1 MIQIKQIFFNRF
13 WFIVFSSYSPQ
24 CTTKDGSGW
33 AIDVTEMI
41 FHEKAPNK
49 HKPIHA
55 HTPTL
60 SLSHTHPPTLTPSL
74 THTHKLLPALT
85 HTNTNSPKSSY
96 YAKRTNTLYR
106 KVDVLY
112 IHELSFSILLLSCQ
126 THRSHVFISS
136 LSLFLPLDLLFL
148 SSNLSLFSSS
158 IFLSKPC
165 LAQVLRI
172 PWLQPNFT
180 WTFQTVHFHS
190 LHCLFL
196 SLSISKV

>member
-1 MIQIKQIFFNRF
+1 MEPFHNMWYKLSKSFLNRF

-96 YAKRTNTLYR
+96 YAKRTNTPYT
-106 KVDVLY
+106 KVDVHPWIIFFYSLALMSNAPQSCLY
-112 IHELSFSILLLSCQ
+112 FFPVSLSPSRFTFPFFKFISVLLFYLSF
-126 THRSHVFISS
+126 
-136 LSLFLPLDLLFL
+136 
-148 SSNLSLFSSS
+148 
-158 IFLSKPC
+158 
-165 LAQVLRI
+165 
-172 PWLQPNFT
+172 
-180 WTFQTVHFHS
+180 
-190 LHCLFL
+190 
-196 SLSISKV
+196 